1 MTGFDPFVCY
11 LLKFI
16 QAGPSSEGEG
26 GGSCKEPP
34 PSVQALLDSE
44 AAAGKECRTRR
55 ERSIVRRSRLVVVN
69 HHAAVIPDFDPH
81 ALCSRAEDNSGH
93 REVVTGNAID
103 CSRAPVLRPGW
114 RNRGTEQQLDTC
126 TAETQVAH
134 AQRGLSRRHR
144 IPARIGGR
152 DAEGRFP
159 HRISKRAFSAHTR
172 TRIEDKE
179 ALCHVGSG
187 VVV

>member
-1 MTGFDPFVCY
+1 MQRTT
-11 LLKFI
+11 
-16 QAGPSSEGEG
+16 
-26 GGSCKEPP
+26 
-34 PSVQALLDSE
+34 PSVQALLDSK
-44 AAAGKECRTRR
+44 AAAREEPRIRR

-81 ALCSRAEDNSGH
+81 AVCSRAGDNSGH

-134 AQRGLSRRHR
+134 AQRGLSRRR
-144 IPARIGGR
+144 RRLARIRGR
-152 DAEGRFP
+152 DAESRFP
-159 HRISKRAFSAHTR
+159 HRISKRAFAAHTR
-172 TRIEDKE
+172 TRIEDEE
-179 ALCHVGSG
+179 ALSDVGRR
-187 VVV
+187 VVVRIAGL